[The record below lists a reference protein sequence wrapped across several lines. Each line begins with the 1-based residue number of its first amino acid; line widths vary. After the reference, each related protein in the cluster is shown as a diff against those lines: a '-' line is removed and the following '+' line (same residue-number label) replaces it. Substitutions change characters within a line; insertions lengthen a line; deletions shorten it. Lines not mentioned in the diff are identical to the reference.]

1 MLYINY
7 LDKLQTCPFCAKK
20 GRVFIKTPLVY
31 LSYAKAPYHPHHLLV
46 IPIRH
51 VESFFELKSEEKKD
65 IEILLAKAAKILK
78 KLKYINFTI
87 LVREGTSINKS
98 IKHLH
103 YHIIP
108 NDRIGDLD
116 HKGEKRKVLSP
127 KEIKLLNTEISSII
141 KQSNL
146 V

>member
-1 MLYINY
+1 MLYANY
-7 LDKLQTCPFCAKK
+7 LEKLKICPFCQKK
-20 GRVFIKTPLVY
+20 GRVFIKSAHAY

-51 VESFFELKSEEKKD
+51 VESFFELNTEEKND
-65 IEILLAKAAKILK
+65 IEILLGKAAKILK
-78 KLKYINFTI
+78 KLKYKNFTI
-87 LVREGTSINKS
+87 LVREGDSINKS

-116 HKGEKRKVLSP
+116 HKGEKRKILNS
-127 KEIKLLNTEISSII
+127 KEIKLLSAEISRII
-141 KQSNL
+141 KQIKL